1 MTLKDVEFN
10 VRGEIPEAEEILRCI
25 RNLIMTPVGTVPLD
39 RDFGIDQSILGLPID
54 AAQSLLAVEI
64 IDKVERYEPRVSVS
78 EVELT
83 GNIDGQIIAK
93 VVIESG

>member
-83 GNIDGQIIAK
+83 ANIDGQIIAK

>member
-10 VRGEIPEAEEILRCI
+10 VRGEIPVTEEILRCI

-64 IDKVERYEPRVSVS
+64 IDKVERYEPRVSVT

-83 GNIDGQIIAK
+83 ATIDGKITAK

>member
-25 RNLIMTPVGTVPLD
+25 RNLIMTPLGTVPLN

-83 GNIDGQIIAK
+83 ANIDGQIIAK

>member
-10 VRGEIPEAEEILRCI
+10 VRGEIPVAEEILRCI

-64 IDKVERYEPRVSVS
+64 IDKVERYVPRVSVT

-83 GNIDGQIIAK
+83 ATIDGKITAK

>member
-78 EVELT
+78 EVELIA
-83 GNIDGQIIAK
+83 NIDGQIIAK

>member
-10 VRGEIPEAEEILRCI
+10 VRGEIPVTEEILRCI

-64 IDKVERYEPRVSVS
+64 IDKVDRYEPRVSVT

-83 GNIDGQIIAK
+83 ATIDGKITAK

>member
-54 AAQSLLAVEI
+54 AVQSLLTVEI
-64 IDKVERYEPRVSVS
+64 IDKVEQYEPRVSVS

-83 GNIDGQIIAK
+83 ANIDGQIIAK